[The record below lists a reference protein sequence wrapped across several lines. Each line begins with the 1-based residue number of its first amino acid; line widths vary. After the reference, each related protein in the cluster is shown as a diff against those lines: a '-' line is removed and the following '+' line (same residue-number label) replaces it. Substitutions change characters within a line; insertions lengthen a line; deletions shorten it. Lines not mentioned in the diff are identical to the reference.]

1 MRKREDYIKWVCVC
15 AEIAQVTWSKLYIK
29 GTFRLLKTLSC
40 DCDSLFLKCNEE
52 CHEDTFYSIKQPEF
66 SGICCYSATT
76 SNVNIIDKFGG

>member
-66 SGICCYSATT
+66 AGICCYSTTT